1 MDMYNVELALLETMR
16 QCWTT
21 EVKSE
26 EAKYK
31 LRKTFNELDKLL
43 TEVYHIDNEI
53 KNRK

>member
-1 MDMYNVELALLETMR
+1 MDMYNVELDLLETMR

-26 EAKYK
+26 EAKYE
-31 LRKTFNELDKLL
+31 LRKTFVELNKLL
-43 TEVYHIDNEI
+43 TNVYHIDNEI